1 MPEFQIDGNHV
12 TFWLKVKPRSS
23 RERLTADSSGELR
36 LETHAPPA
44 EGEANEACARF
55 LARELRLPQACVVI
69 LAGQKA
75 RRKLIRVT
83 GHSPADVVS
92 KISALAGVE
101 SSIRG
106 GAGEL

>member
-12 TFWLKVKPRSS
+12 TFWLKVRPRSS

-69 LAGQKA
+69 LSGQKA

-92 KISALAGVE
+92 KISALAGIK
-101 SSIRG
+101 SLTRG